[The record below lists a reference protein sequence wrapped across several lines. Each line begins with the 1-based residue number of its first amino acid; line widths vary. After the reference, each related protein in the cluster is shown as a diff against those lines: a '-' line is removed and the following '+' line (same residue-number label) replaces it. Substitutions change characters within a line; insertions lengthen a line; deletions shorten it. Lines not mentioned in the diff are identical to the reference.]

1 MLDVLPEL
9 REFGFDRSTP
19 LWYYTLREAETLGD
33 GITLAG
39 AGARLIGEVFVGL
52 LQLDTESY
60 LVQQPNWKPTLP
72 SRTTGGFRM
81 VDLLRFARVDPSSR
95 GQ

>member
-1 MLDVLPEL
+1 M
-9 REFGFDRSTP
+9 
-19 LWYYTLREAETLGD
+19 REAETLGD

-39 AGARLIGEVFVGL
+39 ASARLIGEVFVGL

-60 LVQQPNWKPTLP
+60 LVQQPNWRPTLP
-72 SRTTGGFRM
+72 SRTARDFKM